1 MRRATHKKGRA
12 AIVSGE
18 DAIAMF
24 EAMCLGKPG
33 SWFSTKR
40 ADGQITIHSLWC
52 AGWWLC
58 ITESTVEGIIASYGM
73 DLSRCTALGRAKSVS
88 DAKEALMD
96 LLTPSDEEA
105 EAIHASGSIEEARE
119 LMRAVIE
126 INKRG
131 LYGI

>member
-1 MRRATHKKGRA
+1 MRGRHK
-12 AIVSGE
+12 IVGG
-18 DAIAMF
+18 DVAIAWF
-24 EAMCLGKPG
+24 EEMCLGKPG

-40 ADGQITIHSLWC
+40 ADGQITIHGLWC

-58 ITESTVEGIIASYGM
+58 ITESTIEGIIASYGT
-73 DLSRCTALGRAKSVS
+73 DLSQCRALGRAKSVS

-96 LLTPSDEEA
+96 LLAPSDEEA
-105 EAIHASGSIEEARE
+105 EAIHTSGSIEEARE

-126 INKRG
+126 INKRE